1 MAALLCVKEASR
13 RPCHGPA
20 ARRCGGGPNPP
31 VPNPPRHGKSQI
43 LMGMQGEITFEQ
55 IRERAYEL
63 WERNHRA
70 EGFEINFWLMA
81 ERELK
86 AERKRALSGRQ
97 ADEPEAAPS
106 AETREGD
113 QGAT

>member
-1 MAALLCVKEASR
+1 
-13 RPCHGPA
+13 
-20 ARRCGGGPNPP
+20 
-31 VPNPPRHGKSQI
+31 
-43 LMGMQGEITFEQ
+43 MGMQGEITFEQ

-97 ADEPEAAPS
+97 AGEPEAAPS
-106 AETREGD
+106 AEIREGD
-113 QGAT
+113 QGTT